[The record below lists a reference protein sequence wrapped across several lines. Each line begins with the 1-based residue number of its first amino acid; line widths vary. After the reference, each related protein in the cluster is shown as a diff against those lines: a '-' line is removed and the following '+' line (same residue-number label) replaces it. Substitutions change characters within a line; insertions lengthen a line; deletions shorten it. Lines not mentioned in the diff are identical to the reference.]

1 MTGPLILEF
10 LARGIAVGAFLGLA
24 SLVLRGGASP
34 ARSTGALFALAAAAH
49 TLTQWPGVEM
59 ASALGWLM
67 PFVWALSVSGA
78 GLLWAFVSE
87 LFEDRARLDWRRF
100 LPAAGLF
107 AIGLGTVLAPRLQI
121 FILAHKLVSGALILH
136 ALLLVAGGWRN
147 DLVESRRRLRGPIL
161 VLASIYALGVISVEA
176 SELVIGSA
184 RALSPLAAFALMLL
198 GLLSL
203 AAFGQ
208 ADARVFGPAARATV
222 SSSDGQTAQEAH
234 DGQETALSS
243 ADREMIAKLSIM
255 MREDRPYR
263 EERLMIA
270 SLALRMNVP
279 EHRLRRLI
287 NQGMGYR
294 NFHDFLNTWRLAEIE
309 AALADPAQAQVPV
322 ATIALDAGFGSLGPF
337 NRAFKAKTGLTPSA
351 FREQALNGISGP
363 IG

>member
-24 SLVLRGGASP
+24 SLILRGGVSP
-34 ARSTGALFALAAAAH
+34 ARATGALFALAAAAH
-49 TLTQWPGVEM
+49 TLTQGAGMEM
-59 ASALGWLM
+59 ASALGWLI

-87 LFEDRARLDWRRF
+87 LFEDRARLDWWRF
-100 LPAAGLF
+100 LPAAGLL
-107 AIGLGTVLAPRLQI
+107 AIGLGNVLAPQSQVP
-121 FILAHKLVSGALILH
+121 ILAHKLVSGALILH

-161 VLASIYALGVISVEA
+161 GLASIYALGVISVEA
-176 SELVIGSA
+176 SELVIGSQ
-184 RALSPLAAFALMLL
+184 RALSPIAAFVLMLL
-198 GLLSL
+198 GLSSL

-208 ADARVFGPAARATV
+208 ADARLFGPAARATLP
-222 SSSDGQTAQEAH
+222 SSDGQTAQETQEL
-234 DGQETALSS
+234 QETALSS
-243 ADREMIAKLSIM
+243 ADRETITKLARM
-255 MREDRPYR
+255 MQEDRPYR

-270 SLALRMNVP
+270 SLALRMHVP

-294 NFHDFLNTWRLAEIE
+294 NFPDFLNAWRLAEAE

-351 FREQALNGISGP
+351 FRERALSRITGP
-363 IG
+363 IS